1 MCLCVFG
8 AKKQTVLPKKQK
20 ENQRKKNNQS
30 TKKNDFSLSRP
41 TKSSGKHNNVLKSS
55 LCCVALLC
63 LTGGA
68 KMSANRSRGSGAML
82 VEEIKDSLT
91 TAEKI
96 VSKLLARCD
105 EDKVMLKELMEH
117 ISLFKNE
124 FAHAFVLDRE
134 CVRDHE
140 EIYRLRLMVLSLM
153 FERGGTL
160 RVDAKRPE

>member
-1 MCLCVFG
+1 
-8 AKKQTVLPKKQK
+8 
-20 ENQRKKNNQS
+20 
-30 TKKNDFSLSRP
+30 
-41 TKSSGKHNNVLKSS
+41 
-55 LCCVALLC
+55 
-63 LTGGA
+63 
-68 KMSANRSRGSGAML
+68 MSANRSRGSGAML